1 MKSLLAPEQ
10 IASPSV
16 GKAKHQRASLSSL
29 IGLSAGAL
37 GWTSLAS
44 ADDEGRELQ
53 TLILPDTYSALDDG
67 TVILQLETGEQLTL
81 TSDQY
86 VMLDGG
92 LLLVVDE
99 LAQNSVAE
107 LPVLGSLRTQLFTE
121 VQPVR
126 SPDGSIVEA
135 SSQHPLWSG
144 EGSAPRLFEEIDI
157 QRFEIAQDQQ
167 EEEDGDE
174 GLFLGGAGS
183 ALIGLGVT
191 TLGMMN
197 SGGADAEDES
207 TDGGG
212 SDGGGSDGGGGSG
225 GSGLSPSSF
234 LAARLDASGTFQ
246 AGTSVSSAGDVDGD
260 GKDDILIGE
269 PGFNGVAGA
278 TYLVFGSYLETDPQT
293 VDLANLGS
301 NNGVRLDGIDAS
313 DESGKSVSSAG
324 DVDGDGLDDIL
335 IGARFAD
342 PNGTMSG
349 ETYLVFGKSLDG
361 YGGYANADASDDI
374 TLTNGGVDLGNLAA
388 HGVRLD
394 GIAANDNSGFSVSSA
409 GDVDGD
415 GKDDILI
422 GAYKADGSAG
432 DTYLVFGSY
441 LATNPGT
448 VDLVSLGGNGVRLD
462 GIDANDKS
470 GFSVSSAG
478 DVDGDGKDDILIGA
492 YQADG
497 VAGATYLVFG
507 SYLAT
512 NPGTVDLG
520 SLGGNGVRL
529 DGIDASDKTGWS
541 VSSAGDVDGDGL
553 DDILIGAKEADS
565 SDSSTGETYLVFGK
579 SLDGYGGYANA
590 DASDDITLTN
600 GGVDLGSLGA
610 NGVRLDGIDA
620 SDTSGYSVSSAGDV
634 DGDLLDDILIGA
646 PGLLSSADGETYLVF
661 GSYLAT
667 NPGTVDLGNLGG
679 NGVRLEGSG
688 GRNGYSVSSAG
699 DVDGDGKDDILIGA
713 ARANSS
719 NGEVYLISGE
729 TLDLAADGTGVQTP
743 GVIDLAVDLGL

>member
-1 MKSLLAPEQ
+1 MDDPAPGDTQVSLPFISLPKNGYTAAVGSRLNPGQFINLWPHQMKSLRAPEQ
-10 IASPSV
+10 IASSSV

-135 SSQHPLWSG
+135 SNQQPLWSG
-144 EGSAPRLFEEIDI
+144 EGPAPRLFEEIDI

-212 SDGGGSDGGGGSG
+212 SDGGGSG

-234 LAARLDASGTFQ
+234 LAARLDASGRFQ

-260 GKDDILIGE
+260 G
-269 PGFNGVAGA
+269 
-278 TYLVFGSYLETDPQT
+278 
-293 VDLANLGS
+293 
-301 NNGVRLDGIDAS
+301 R
-313 DESGKSVSSAG
+313 
-324 DVDGDGLDDIL
+324 
-335 IGARFAD
+335 
-342 PNGTMSG
+342 
-349 ETYLVFGKSLDG
+349 
-361 YGGYANADASDDI
+361 
-374 TLTNGGVDLGNLAA
+374 
-388 HGVRLD
+388 
-394 GIAANDNSGFSVSSA
+394 
-409 GDVDGD
+409 
-415 GKDDILI
+415 
-422 GAYKADGSAG
+422 
-432 DTYLVFGSY
+432 
-441 LATNPGT
+441 
-448 VDLVSLGGNGVRLD
+448 
-462 GIDANDKS
+462 
-470 GFSVSSAG
+470 
-478 DVDGDGKDDILIGA
+478 
-492 YQADG
+492 
-497 VAGATYLVFG
+497 
-507 SYLAT
+507 
-512 NPGTVDLG
+512 
-520 SLGGNGVRL
+520 
-529 DGIDASDKTGWS
+529 
-541 VSSAGDVDGDGL
+541 
-553 DDILIGAKEADS
+553 
-565 SDSSTGETYLVFGK
+565 
-579 SLDGYGGYANA
+579 
-590 DASDDITLTN
+590 
-600 GGVDLGSLGA
+600 
-610 NGVRLDGIDA
+610 
-620 SDTSGYSVSSAGDV
+620 
-634 DGDLLDDILIGA
+634 
-646 PGLLSSADGETYLVF
+646 
-661 GSYLAT
+661 
-667 NPGTVDLGNLGG
+667 
-679 NGVRLEGSG
+679 
-688 GRNGYSVSSAG
+688 
-699 DVDGDGKDDILIGA
+699 DDILIGA
-713 ARANSS
+713 ALANSF

-729 TLDLAADGTGVQTP
+729 TLDLAADGTGVQAP